1 MSIETERSDLNVV
14 YRERGRALHVE
25 EGLGT
30 FGKREAPGTKRLYVE
45 VKDEDGHVVYQT
57 WQNGPLEEWS
67 RVTLYFDRYALDGE
81 RNRIGLSFW
90 D

>member
-1 MSIETERSDLNVV
+1 MSSTTNPDLKVVFRERS
-14 YRERGRALHVE
+14 AAIHVE

-30 FGKREAPGTKRLYVE
+30 FGKREAPGARRLYIE
-45 VKDEDGHVVYQT
+45 VKDEEGHVVFQT
-57 WQNGPLEEWS
+57 WQNGPIAEWS

-81 RNRIGLSFW
+81 GHQIGLSLW